1 MKKKLYIVKYVSQET
16 GKIRTEYILC
26 KGLATIEEEIDD
38 IISIKPIEYE
48 EIGD

>member
-1 MKKKLYIVKYVSQET
+1 MQKKLYIVKYVSQET

-26 KGLATIEEEIDD
+26 KGLAVIEEEVAD
-38 IISIKPIEYE
+38 IVSIKPIKYE